1 MQASKRKIPKAGFSA
16 GPTPASAG
24 PSAGAGALGEA
35 AADEESIEVAID
47 DDKSDF
53 FTSPLPT
60 PREDVQG
67 AAGTLADTTGRD
79 PSPRPYQSAQFD
91 KEGEEATEALASHA
105 QATLERVRSE
115 QAALATDPSEAASSA
130 EAKAAAKR
138 ANRNARRVGK
148 TPLPE
153 VDPKGEMQRI

>member
-1 MQASKRKIPKAGFSA
+1 MREFVMGR
-16 GPTPASAG
+16 
-24 PSAGAGALGEA
+24 
-35 AADEESIEVAID
+35 SIGLAID

>member
-1 MQASKRKIPKAGFSA
+1 MGR
-16 GPTPASAG
+16 
-24 PSAGAGALGEA
+24 
-35 AADEESIEVAID
+35 SIGLAID

-91 KEGEEATEALASHA
+91 KEGEEATEALAS
-105 QATLERVRSE
+105 LIVRVVVCIVE
-115 QAALATDPSEAASSA
+115 DDLG
-130 EAKAAAKR
+130 
-138 ANRNARRVGK
+138 RR
-148 TPLPE
+148 TSI
-153 VDPKGEMQRI
+153 Q